1 MPEFLGF
8 DTSNYTTSV
17 AVFNSTDGS
26 IRQSKRLL
34 PVKEGHSGL
43 RQSDA
48 LFHHINQLTGVSEKI
63 LKDLSDVKAVGFQHF
78 REIFPVL
85 ICHVFLQVKLLLK

>member
-34 PVKEGHSGL
+34 PVKEGSFRTKAGAT
-43 RQSDA
+43 RC
-48 LFHHINQLTGVSEKI
+48 FII
-63 LKDLSDVKAVGFQHF
+63 LIS
-78 REIFPVL
+78 
-85 ICHVFLQVKLLLK
+85 

>member
-17 AVFNSTDGS
+17 AVFNSADGS

-48 LFHHINQLTGVSEKI
+48 LFHHINQLTEVSEKI
-63 LKDLSDVKAVGFQHF
+63 LKDLSDVKAVGVSA
-78 REIFPVL
+78 FPRNISVL

>member
-63 LKDLSDVKAVGFQHF
+63 LKDLSDVKAVGVSA
-78 REIFPVL
+78 FPRN
-85 ICHVFLQVKLLLK
+85 ISGSYMPCFLQVKLLLK